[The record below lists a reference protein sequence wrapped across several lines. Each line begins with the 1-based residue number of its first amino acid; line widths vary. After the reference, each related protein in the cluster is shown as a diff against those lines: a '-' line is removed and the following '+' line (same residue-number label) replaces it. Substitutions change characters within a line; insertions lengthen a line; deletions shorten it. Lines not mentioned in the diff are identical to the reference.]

1 MIGHSMR
8 KQLARVLMFG
18 LLVIVSSSASLLAEE
33 TMETMDARLFGYPE
47 KYWIAAP
54 GTAGAWAVLAV
65 LGLVC
70 VGPLFLNSKRT
81 HLD

>member
-1 MIGHSMR
+1 MMAYSMR
-8 KQLARVLMFG
+8 KQLSRVLAFV
-18 LLVIVSSSASLLAEE
+18 LLVVVSNSSSLLAEE
-33 TMETMDARLFGYPE
+33 TLEKLDVRLYGYPE
-47 KYWIAAP
+47 KNWIATP

-70 VGPLFLNSKRT
+70 VGPLFLHSKRT